1 MQAAVARVNG
11 TSDCQQ
17 RVNSRVL
24 EQGRVRE
31 TAAMKLQQ
39 LRYLVAIVD
48 NGLNITAAA
57 QSLFTSQPG
66 ISKQLKMLEDELSL
80 SLFVRKGKSLEAL
93 TDAGRE
99 VVQRARKILNEADN
113 IRAMSRELAGQLQ
126 GELVVATTH
135 TQARYVLP
143 DLLEGFQRKFPGI
156 TIKLHQGTSDRIARQ
171 VQEQAAD
178 FAIASGR
185 SELFEDLI
193 TLPMYHWERTIL
205 VLPDHP
211 LARMQRVT
219 LADLAAF
226 PIISYT
232 HSFDEDSDQAV
243 AFKKAGISPNVV
255 FSAEDP
261 DAIKTYVRKDMGIGI
276 VACMAYDK
284 DRDADL
290 VALDATRLFPSCTTW
305 IGFRK
310 DRFLRDYMY
319 AFLELMV
326 PGAERSKI
334 DQIIADPQVVT
345 GPGYVHSLAPLNHHP
360 NIGNHFPTCCKGGFD
375 L

>member
-1 MQAAVARVNG
+1 
-11 TSDCQQ
+11 
-17 RVNSRVL
+17 
-24 EQGRVRE
+24 
-31 TAAMKLQQ
+31 MKLQQ

-48 NGLNITAAA
+48 SGMNITAAS

-66 ISKQLKMLEDELSL
+66 ISKQVKMLEDELSL
-80 SLFVRKGKSLEAL
+80 SLFIRKGKSLEGL
-93 TDAGRE
+93 TEAGKE
-99 VVQRARKILNEADN
+99 VVQRARRILNETDN
-113 IRAMSRELAGQLQ
+113 IRALSRELAGQLQ
-126 GELVVATTH
+126 GELVLATTH

-185 SELFEDLI
+185 SELFEDLV
-193 TLPMYHWERTIL
+193 TLPMYRWERTIL
-205 VLPDHP
+205 VRPEHP
-211 LARMQRVT
+211 LADMDKIT
-219 LADLAAF
+219 LADLGVF

-232 HSFDEDSDQAV
+232 HSFDQDSDQAQ
-243 AFKKAGISPNVV
+243 AFKKAGIRPNVV

-276 VACMAYDK
+276 VACMAYDP

-290 VALDATRLFPSCTTW
+290 VALDATHLFPSCTTW

-310 DRFLRDYMY
+310 DRFLRDFMY

-326 PGAERSKI
+326 PGAERAKIEEIVSDPNSK
-334 DQIIADPQVVT
+334 T
-345 GPGYVHSLAPLNHHP
+345 GPGYGHSLAPLNHHP
-360 NIGNHFPTCCKGGFD
+360 NIGSQFPTCCNGAFN

>member
-1 MQAAVARVNG
+1 
-11 TSDCQQ
+11 
-17 RVNSRVL
+17 
-24 EQGRVRE
+24 
-31 TAAMKLQQ
+31 MKLQQ

-48 NGLNITAAA
+48 NGLNITAAS

-66 ISKQLKMLEDELSL
+66 ISKQVKMLEDELSL

-93 TDAGRE
+93 TEAGKE
-99 VVQRARKILNEADN
+99 VVQRARRILNEADN

-156 TIKLHQGTSDRIARQ
+156 AIKLHQGTSDRIARQ
-171 VQEQAAD
+171 VQEQEAD

-205 VLPDHP
+205 VPPDHP
-211 LARMQRVT
+211 LAAMQRVT
-219 LADLAAF
+219 LADLASF

-284 DRDADL
+284 VRDADL
-290 VALDATRLFPSCTTW
+290 VAIDATRLFPSCTTW

-319 AFLELMV
+319 VFLELMV
-326 PGAERSKI
+326 PGADREKI
-334 DQIIADPQVVT
+334 QALVADPNAKT
-345 GPGYVHSLAPLNHHP
+345 GAGYGKSLAPLNHHP
-360 NIGNHFPTCCKGGFD
+360 NIANHFPTCCGGGFN

>member
-1 MQAAVARVNG
+1 
-11 TSDCQQ
+11 
-17 RVNSRVL
+17 
-24 EQGRVRE
+24 
-31 TAAMKLQQ
+31 MKLQQ

-48 NGLNITAAA
+48 SGMNITAASQA
-57 QSLFTSQPG
+57 LFTSQPG
-66 ISKQLKMLEDELSL
+66 ISKQVKMLEDELSL
-80 SLFVRKGKSLEAL
+80 SLFVRKGKSLEGL
-93 TDAGRE
+93 TDAGKE
-99 VVQRARKILNEADN
+99 VVQRARRILNEADN
-113 IRAMSRELAGQLQ
+113 IRAMSRELAGELQ
-126 GELVVATTH
+126 GELAVATTH

-156 TIKLHQGTSDRIARQ
+156 AIKLHQGTSDQIARQ

-178 FAIASGR
+178 FAVASGR

-205 VLPDHP
+205 VRPEHP
-211 LARMQRVT
+211 LASMQRIT
-219 LADLAAF
+219 LADLASH

-243 AFKKAGISPNVV
+243 AFRKAGISPNVV

-261 DAIKTYVRKDMGIGI
+261 DVIKTYVRKDMGIGI
-276 VACMAYDK
+276 VACMAYDRV
-284 DRDADL
+284 RDADL

-326 PGAERSKI
+326 PGADRRKI
-334 DQIIADPQVVT
+334 DDIVANPEDHT
-345 GPGYVHSLAPLNHHP
+345 GPGYGRSLAPLNHHP
-360 NIGNHFPTCCKGGFD
+360 NIGNQFSTCCNGGFN